1 MVISPLNIAIT
12 ARRRGRSALRSATMP
27 WRTLVKPPRR
37 ADLDAILQRW
47 LVDERPS
54 DATLSIN
61 LQHHLTRPPSSW
73 RPRCP

>member
-1 MVISPLNIAIT
+1 MACHEGRKDHRYVVIPPVNIAIT
-12 ARRRGRSALRSATMP
+12 TMP
-27 WRTLVKPPRR
+27 WQTLVKPPRR

-54 DATLSIN
+54 DAILSIN